1 MRTSMLD
8 GSPSRPRSPVSVRR
22 HHRSTT
28 VLVTGALTL
37 LAVTAGAA
45 VALVDRP
52 KPAAPPAAAAG
63 PATPTTAGPALV
75 TVGPTGGAPAAPV
88 VTATPAGPGAAPV
101 PVLADGTYPAFLR
114 KVDPDHRTM
123 VVDVVQVFEGDAAVQ
138 AAIEDGR
145 GRTDAQYLAFYI
157 RNQNSLLR
165 TLRVARDASIT
176 FFDTCE
182 GPTATRAVLSELA
195 KRAATLKTYYS
206 LTVLDGTVRRI
217 VEHQTQPAC

>member
-37 LAVTAGAA
+37 LAVT
-45 VALVDRP
+45 
-52 KPAAPPAAAAG
+52 AG

-157 RNQNSLLR
+157 RNQNSLL
-165 TLRVARDASIT
+165 
-176 FFDTCE
+176 
-182 GPTATRAVLSELA
+182 
-195 KRAATLKTYYS
+195 
-206 LTVLDGTVRRI
+206 
-217 VEHQTQPAC
+217 H

>member
-28 VLVTGALTL
+28 
-37 LAVTAGAA
+37 
-45 VALVDRP
+45 
-52 KPAAPPAAAAG
+52 
-63 PATPTTAGPALV
+63 ALV

-157 RNQNSLLR
+157 RNQNSLL
-165 TLRVARDASIT
+165 
-176 FFDTCE
+176 
-182 GPTATRAVLSELA
+182 
-195 KRAATLKTYYS
+195 
-206 LTVLDGTVRRI
+206 
-217 VEHQTQPAC
+217 H